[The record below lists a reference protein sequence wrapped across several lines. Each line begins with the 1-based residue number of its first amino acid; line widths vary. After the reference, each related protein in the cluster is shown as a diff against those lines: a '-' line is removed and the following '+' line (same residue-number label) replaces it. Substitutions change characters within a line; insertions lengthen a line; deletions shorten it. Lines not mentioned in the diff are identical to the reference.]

1 MPLKSKSAELT
12 EMLNSARLIRE
23 KSISAKSFKEQQ
35 AKNGAYDFKDR
46 GFKMVPL
53 EQITGSVGRY
63 HEFDRKF
70 RPDRKTPPARLLSIR
85 KAMRAGK
92 YLPPVQL
99 YQIKDEF
106 YVLDGNHRVAAANEF
121 GFKEIEA
128 QITEFLPSKDTLE
141 NIIYIEKSE
150 FQEKTGLTQAVKLT
164 EMGQYAYLLRQIS
177 EHREHLQQVAKTPV
191 SLKDASLDWYETIYL
206 PLTEIVRRTNLLD
219 HFPNRTAA
227 DFFVYISY
235 QHWEKGRKRNY
246 GCGLNQLIPEEM
258 EEFRNKM
265 ANKEESNYPD
275 MVREISAFVLVKIDT
290 KRDHHVVDKLFSLK
304 EIKDVHLVI
313 GNVDIIAKI
322 VLQRDLLSSDAVT
335 IGEFIQNQ
343 VRPIPGVVSTETL
356 IPGYSKTKP

>member
-1 MPLKSKSAELT
+1 MSLKSKTTILKDKLKSAH
-12 EMLNSARLIRE
+12 LIPG

-63 HEFDRKF
+63 HEFDSKF
-70 RPDRKTPPARLLSIR
+70 RPNPKTPPARLLSIR
-85 KAMRAGK
+85 QAMGAGK
-92 YLPPVQL
+92 YLPPVKL

-106 YVLDGNHRVAAANEF
+106 YVLDGNHRIAAANEF

-128 QITEFLPSKDTLE
+128 HIIEFLPSKDTLE

-150 FQEKTGLTQAVKLT
+150 FQEQTGLTQTIKLT
-164 EMGQYAYLLRQIS
+164 EMGQYAYLIRQIS
-177 EHREHLQQVAKTPV
+177 KHRDYLKQVSKTPV
-191 SLKDASLDWYETIYL
+191 SLKDASHDWYETIYL
-206 PLTEIVRRTNLLD
+206 PLTEIIRRTNLLK
-219 HFPNRTAA
+219 HFPRRTIA

-246 GCGLNQLIPEEM
+246 GCGLDQFITKEM

-265 ANKEESNYPD
+265 ANKKETDYPD
-275 MVREISAFVLVKIDT
+275 MVREIIAFVLVKIDT
-290 KRDHHVVDKLFSLK
+290 KRDHRVVDKLFFLK
-304 EIKDVHLVI
+304 EVKEVHLVH

-322 VLQRDLLSSDAVT
+322 ILQRDLLTSDAVT

-343 VRPIPGVVSTETL
+343 VRRIQGVVSTETL
-356 IPGYSKTKP
+356 IPSYSKTEF